1 MFTKNAEYGYVL
13 ENSGSDGY
21 DRRLANISYIS
32 MLDEDFSHPLT
43 ELHDDQLLLVAKL
56 AVKNKTVGML
66 TARSRTERI
75 DKDKISKMISEATKE
90 SKSCSIS
97 ERESYRT

>member
-1 MFTKNAEYGYVL
+1 MFTKNAEYGYMLV
-13 ENSGSDGY
+13 SGTDDYNESI
-21 DRRLANISYIS
+21 ANISYIS
-32 MLDEDFSHPLT
+32 MVDEDFSHPLT

-75 DKDKISKMISEATKE
+75 DKDKISKMISGATKE
-90 SKSCSIS
+90 S
-97 ERESYRT
+97 ESW